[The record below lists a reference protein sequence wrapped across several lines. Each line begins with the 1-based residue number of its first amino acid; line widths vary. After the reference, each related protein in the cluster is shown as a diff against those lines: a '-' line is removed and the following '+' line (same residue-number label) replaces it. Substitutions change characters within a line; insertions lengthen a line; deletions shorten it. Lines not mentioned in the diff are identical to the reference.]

1 MIYLTF
7 IYTTIFHLLFIRS
20 HFYDVAAAVMRWW
33 HWFRSCN
40 VSWKMMVAADKN
52 KWVKRTWKG
61 LNKYWN
67 NEDLSSRTISLF
79 LCLILPYGCM
89 YCWLILKSHRAG
101 ISGLRQHKALIIQ
114 RYQGKC
120 VSIYK
125 KRKLIKLNDDA
136 DDDVVV
142 AKLGRHAN
150 KLKFFFQLL
159 KFLEGSTQL
168 LRDFTFTLLSSLL
181 ELI

>member
-1 MIYLTF
+1 ML
-7 IYTTIFHLLFIRS
+7 
-20 HFYDVAAAVMRWW
+20 VERWW
-33 HWFRSCN
+33 WRLIKIN
-40 VSWKMMVAADKN
+40 E
-52 KWVKRTWKG
+52 
-61 LNKYWN
+61 WN
-67 NEDLSSRTISLF
+67 EHEKVLTNIEIMRISHLAQLLSLW
-79 LCLILPYGCM
+79 LILPYGCM

-150 KLKFFFQLL
+150 KLKFFSIVEVFRRQHTAPKRLHFHSPL
-159 KFLEGSTQL
+159 F
-168 LRDFTFTLLSSLL
+168 SSW
-181 ELI
+181 INIIKWA